1 MAKEVVTVTKA
12 HLKMDNTV
20 GLRLQGGDT
29 RNRTKV
35 AMRTIV
41 ADKEGAHL
49 EVAATAVSAGVTE
62 VTVAGMD
69 RSKGAPVAVAPE
81 AAAPVAAAP
90 VAAAPVAAAPVA
102 AQVVAEAEA
111 EDLAAVCISP
121 AKLGA
126 AVVTL
131 AAHH

>member
-90 VAAAPVAAAPVA
+90 VAAAPVAA
-102 AQVVAEAEA
+102 QVVAEAEA

>member
-1 MAKEVVTVTKA
+1 MAKEVVTDIKA

-20 GLRLQGGDT
+20 GLRLQGADT
-29 RNRTKV
+29 RNHTEV
-35 AMRTIV
+35 ATPTIV
-41 ADKEGAHL
+41 ADTEGTDL

-62 VTVAGMD
+62 VRVAGMD
-69 RSKGAPVAVAPE
+69 RSKE
-81 AAAPVAAAP
+81 APVAAAP
-90 VAAAPVAAAPVA
+90 VAAALVAAAPVA

-111 EDLAAVCISP
+111 VDLAAACISP